1 MSSIDLLVI
10 EDKDVSDIGI
20 LVVKATI
27 DGEDYQLHLDTGANQ
42 TIMLEDNFLGSY
54 AKTTDTND
62 YLGAFSENQLKSISV
77 SVIRVG
83 PIRKEDFELTLIEDN
98 TGASTNLL
106 GIDFLLEHKCS
117 FLIDQSKILV
127 DSPFEEEENLNFHK
141 LHFNDSLPF
150 IEGAIND
157 IKVHALWD
165 TGANMNIVDHSL
177 ITTYPN
183 MFQKIDIQGLAE
195 DSGGLNAEVSIY
207 YMDTLEIGGHFFP
220 KQMVAATDL
229 SHFNDYLEQPIDLIV
244 GFNTIRKANW
254 IFDFPN
260 KKWAILSNN

>member
-1 MSSIDLLVI
+1 MNSIDLFVI

-20 LVVKATI
+20 LFVKATI
-27 DGEDYQLHLDTGANQ
+27 DGEDYQLQLDTGANQ
-42 TIMLEDNFLGSY
+42 TIMLEDDFLGSY
-54 AKTTDTND
+54 AKSNDIND

-77 SVIRVG
+77 SAISIG
-83 PIRKEDFELTLIEDN
+83 PISKENFELALIEDKN
-98 TGASTNLL
+98 GASTNLL
-106 GIDFLLEHKCS
+106 GIDFLLVHKCS

-127 DSPFEEEENLNFHK
+127 DSPIKEEENLTFHK

-150 IEGAIND
+150 IEGTIND

-165 TGANMNIVDHSL
+165 TGANMNIVDHS
-177 ITTYPN
+177 IISTYPN
-183 MFQKIDIQGLAE
+183 MFQKIDIQASAE
-195 DSGGLNAEVSIY
+195 DSSGLNEEVSIY

-220 KQMVAATDL
+220 KQMVGATDL
-229 SHFNDYLEQPIDLIV
+229 SHFNDYLEQPIELII

-260 KKWAILSNN
+260 KKWAILSKN